1 MRLAWRAAA
10 LAPQVAA
17 LAPQVAAL
25 AASWWPAIAWAHRDL
40 PQRDLSEPERPGSC
54 RELPGDFAREAEIAP
69 RTLVQA
75 LLSKQRQ

>member
-17 LAPQVAAL
+17 LA
-25 AASWWPAIAWAHRDL
+25 ASWSPAIAWALRGL
-40 PQRDLSEPERPGSC
+40 PRRDLSAPERPGSC
-54 RELPGDFAREAEIAP
+54 RELPGDFAREVEIAP
-69 RTLVQA
+69 RMLVQA